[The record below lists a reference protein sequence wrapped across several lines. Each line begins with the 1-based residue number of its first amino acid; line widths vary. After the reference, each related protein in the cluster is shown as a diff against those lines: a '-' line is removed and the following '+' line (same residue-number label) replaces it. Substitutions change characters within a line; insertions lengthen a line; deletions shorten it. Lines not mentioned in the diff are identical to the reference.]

1 MSYLTEEIVFDQ
13 PLKENRKI
21 ATGQKDYLTIVCL
34 LDYPYFKENFRL
46 IATGSN
52 KK

>member
-1 MSYLTEEIVFDQ
+1 MIEEIVFDQ
-13 PLKENRKI
+13 PAKENIMKI
-21 ATGQKDYLTIVCL
+21 ATGQKDYFTIGCL